1 MFLTVSKL
9 GYAFVYITIQNSTI
23 IPIEF
28 MDILCPRIKYIIYL
42 LVALEAELNALKD
55 STSYL
60 KASDRDCIDASLS
73 VLFPVNK

>member
-9 GYAFVYITIQNSTI
+9 GYAFVYITIQNSTT

-28 MDILCPRIKYIIYL
+28 IDILCPGPTYIIYL
-42 LVALEAELNALKD
+42 LVALAAELNALKD
-55 STSYL
+55 SISYL
-60 KASDRDCIDASLS
+60 KASDRDCIEASLP